1 MDILANS
8 KDPDE
13 MLHYAAKG
21 SISSG
26 STTLF
31 AKTKSIFRERNTIF
45 LQIITSDL
53 FNIYNGQ
60 SRLYCM

>member
-1 MDILANS
+1 MGTQANS

-26 STTLF
+26 STMF
-31 AKTKSIFRERNTIF
+31 AKTKWIFRERNTIPQYF
-45 LQIITSDL
+45 WKL
-53 FNIYNGQ
+53 
-60 SRLYCM
+60 